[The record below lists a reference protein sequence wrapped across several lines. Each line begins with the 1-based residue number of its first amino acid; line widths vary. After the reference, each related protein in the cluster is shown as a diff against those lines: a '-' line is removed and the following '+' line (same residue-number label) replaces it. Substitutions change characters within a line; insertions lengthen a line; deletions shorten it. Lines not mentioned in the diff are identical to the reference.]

1 MNLNSFFN
9 TSANTCPIG
18 CSIPVTGQ
26 LFLLALGVL
35 VGSGFLANFAGKRK
49 ISGLIAASGTLFAM
63 GICFALSVS
72 VLLGLPSISF
82 NINTFSFL
90 FPSLSFNIDS
100 LSAWFILLIS
110 ILSSFC
116 AIYGI
121 GYMEGKNSNNYWL
134 FHNLLLASM
143 LAVVSAFDAII
154 FLFAWELMALTSFLI
169 VVEEHEKKEVRNAGF
184 VYLIATHIGTLFLF
198 VFFMLMCNRT
208 GFANFASWYL
218 AGLGRGFEFVL
229 LFVCAVIGFGTK
241 AGIVP
246 LHVWLPEA
254 HPVAPSPISALMSG
268 VMIKT
273 GIYGIMRTLSFCAE
287 FAAWQGYLL
296 ICVGL
301 LSALFGIIFAMQQN
315 NFKKLLAY
323 SSVENMGIICIALGI
338 AVLGASLGAY
348 EIAIFAFCGALL
360 HCLNHSVFKGLLFL
374 GSGVILHSTKTLNID
389 RLGGIMK
396 LAPKAS
402 LCILVACASICA
414 LPPLNGF
421 VSEFL
426 IYLSAFSGLMRGNEI
441 AFPCLFALAG
451 LALAGGLAVAS
462 FVKLFGIVFLGEP
475 RCDEAAHAHEPGIL
489 MLVPMIKLALLCIF
503 LAILSPSLII
513 GFELPF
519 FVLQQI
525 DYEQAMLIS
534 ASGAKILSYISQ
546 SASLLIILLFLIF
559 LFRTFVFIGK
569 KISKTVTWDCGYAK
583 PTARMQYSSTSFV
596 QPLSMLF
603 HGILNVFRE
612 KPQIQGFFP
621 KPASFATRCED
632 FLTKYFYEPIFY
644 VVNTFLALFRWI
656 QHGKIQLYILYIAIT
671 LLALL
676 VWGLL
681 Q

>member
-1 MNLNSFFN
+1 M
-9 TSANTCPIG
+9 
-18 CSIPVTGQ
+18 
-26 LFLLALGVL
+26 FLLALGVL
-35 VGSGFLANFAGKRK
+35 VASGFLANFAGKRK
-49 ISGLIAASGTLFAM
+49 ITSFIAASGTLFAM
-63 GICFALSVS
+63 AICLVLSLS
-72 VLLGLPSISF
+72 VLLGKPSLSF
-82 NINTFSFL
+82 SIITLSFP

-121 GYMEGKNSNNYWL
+121 GYMEGKKSNNYWL

-143 LAVVSAFDAII
+143 LAVVSAFDAIV
-154 FLFAWELMALTSFLI
+154 FLFAWEVMALTSFFLVI
-169 VVEEHEKKEVRNAGF
+169 EEHEKKEVRNAGF
-184 VYLIATHIGTLFLF
+184 VYLVATHIGTLFLF

-208 GFANFASWYL
+208 GSANFADWYL
-218 AGLGRGFEFVL
+218 AGLGRGFELIL
-229 LFVCAVIGFGTK
+229 LFACAVIGFGTK

-246 LHVWLPEA
+246 MHVWLPEA

-273 GIYGIMRTLSFCAE
+273 GIYGIIRTLSFCSE
-287 FAAWQGYLL
+287 FKAWQGYLL
-296 ICVGL
+296 VCLGL
-301 LSALFGIIFAMQQN
+301 LSALFGIILAMQQN

-323 SSVENMGIICIALGI
+323 SSVENMGIVCIALGI
-338 AVLGASLGAY
+338 SILGAAVGAN
-348 EIAIFAFCGALL
+348 EIAIFAFFGALL
-360 HCLNHSVFKGLLFL
+360 HCLNHSIFKGLLFL
-374 GSGVILHSTKTLNID
+374 GSGVILHSTKTLNMD
-389 RLGGIMK
+389 KLGGIMK
-396 LAPKAS
+396 LAPLYS

-426 IYLSAFSGLMRGNEI
+426 IYLSAFNGLMRGNEI

-451 LALAGGLAVAS
+451 LALAGGLAVVS

-475 RCDEAAHAHEPGIL
+475 RCEEAMHAHEPGIL
-489 MLVPMIKLALLCIF
+489 MLAPIIKLALLCII
-503 LAILSPSLII
+503 LGILSPLLIVKL
-513 GFELPF
+513 ELPF

-525 DYEQAMLIS
+525 DFEQAKIIS
-534 ASGAKILSYISQ
+534 ASGAKILSYISF
-546 SASLLIILLFLIF
+546 SAGIFTILLFFVF

-583 PTARMQYSSTSFV
+583 PSARMQYSSTSFV

-603 HGILNVFRE
+603 HSILNVFSN

-621 KPASFATRCED
+621 KPVSFATRCED
-632 FLTKYFYEPIFY
+632 FLTKRFYEPIFY
-644 VVNTFLALFRWI
+644 AINISLGFFRWI
-656 QHGKIQLYILYIAIT
+656 QHGKVQLYILYIAVT